1 MFQAKRTGISK
12 LLILFTLIFTLL
24 PVYPA
29 HAESLPLAAECA
41 VLMEATTGRVLYS
54 HNCHARRYPAS
65 TTKILTALVVLENC
79 RLDDVVTVP
88 KEAVGVEGSSIYLSL
103 GERLTVEELL
113 YGLMLRSGNDAA
125 TALAIHTAGNI
136 DAFAVLMNKK
146 AEELGCMDSSFVNPS
161 GLPSTQ
167 HYTTAYDLGLI
178 ACAAMAN
185 STFATIVSTTK
196 KVIPWEGREY
206 DRVLINENKMLYN
219 YGGANGIKTGYTKA
233 AGRCLVSS
241 ATKNGMTLV
250 AVVLNSQPMY
260 ADCSAMLDHG
270 FEKYRMTP
278 LFDKKEY
285 EGTLPVKDGFVPSV
299 DYVINDEICYPLSDD
314 DEISLTATVYDPHP
328 RAPIEQGTPLGE
340 LTISLNRDILYT
352 LPMVAADSIG
362 QNTFAARLKVL
373 FRLFF
378 S

>member
-1 MFQAKRTGISK
+1 MFQTKRTGISK

-24 PVYPA
+24 PINTA

-41 VLMEATTGRVLYS
+41 VLMEAATGRVLYS

-219 YGGANGIKTGYTKA
+219 YDGANGIKTGYTKA

-270 FEKYRMTP
+270 FENYRMTP

-328 RAPIEQGTPLGE
+328 RAPIEQGTSLGE

>member
-24 PVYPA
+24 PINTA
-29 HAESLPLAAECA
+29 HAEALPLAAECA
-41 VLMEATTGRVLYS
+41 ILMEATTGRVLYS

-79 RLDDVVTVP
+79 RLDDVVTIP

-125 TALAIHTAGNI
+125 TALAIHTAGSI

-219 YGGANGIKTGYTKA
+219 YDGANGIKTGYTKA

-260 ADCSAMLDHG
+260 ADCSAMLDYG
-270 FEKYRMTP
+270 FENYRMTP

>member
-24 PVYPA
+24 PINTA

-125 TALAIHTAGNI
+125 TALAIHTAGDI

-146 AEELGCMDSSFVNPS
+146 A
-161 GLPSTQ
+161 
-167 HYTTAYDLGLI
+167 
-178 ACAAMAN
+178 
-185 STFATIVSTTK
+185 
-196 KVIPWEGREY
+196 
-206 DRVLINENKMLYN
+206 
-219 YGGANGIKTGYTKA
+219 
-233 AGRCLVSS
+233 
-241 ATKNGMTLV
+241 
-250 AVVLNSQPMY
+250 
-260 ADCSAMLDHG
+260 
-270 FEKYRMTP
+270 
-278 LFDKKEY
+278 
-285 EGTLPVKDGFVPSV
+285 
-299 DYVINDEICYPLSDD
+299 
-314 DEISLTATVYDPHP
+314 
-328 RAPIEQGTPLGE
+328 
-340 LTISLNRDILYT
+340 
-352 LPMVAADSIG
+352 
-362 QNTFAARLKVL
+362 
-373 FRLFF
+373 
-378 S
+378 